1 MVELRHPLGVVR
13 ALRSLLNHGPYPA
26 GGDANTV
33 WLAAFRSVSSD
44 GSGRPSF
51 GPATTGPNYRFVVD
65 TGDWRRAWSVVVPGQ
80 SGHPGSMN
88 YDDQVGLWQKVRYR
102 PMVFGY
108 ETAKLAARHRLV
120 LEPGA

>member
-1 MVELRHPLGVVR
+1 LNLG
-13 ALRSLLNHGPYPA
+13 SYPA

-88 YDDQVGLWQKVRYR
+88 YNDQVGLWQKVRYR